1 MSFSGKNVAG
11 ANLRLPLYSEH
22 CMDSS
27 NAGTVGIRAKT
38 EKRDVCPSNAEA
50 CPGGVAG
57 GARHPLA
64 RPVSSI

>member
-1 MSFSGKNVAG
+1 
-11 ANLRLPLYSEH
+11 
-22 CMDSS
+22 MDSS

-38 EKRDVCPSNAEA
+38 EKRDICPSYAEA